1 MGGRD
6 GTCKPSGAYLN
17 LKIEKQMQIE
27 EEEEEFLLKACN
39 IYSSGV
45 LCCWVRS
52 LVWALQQEQK

>member
-1 MGGRD
+1 M

-17 LKIEKQMQIE
+17 VKIEKQMQIEE

-45 LCCWVRS
+45 LYC
-52 LVWALQQEQK
+52 

>member
-1 MGGRD
+1 MGS
-6 GTCKPSGAYLN
+6 CKPSGAYLN

-45 LCCWVRS
+45 LYVECAR
-52 LVWALQQEQK
+52 